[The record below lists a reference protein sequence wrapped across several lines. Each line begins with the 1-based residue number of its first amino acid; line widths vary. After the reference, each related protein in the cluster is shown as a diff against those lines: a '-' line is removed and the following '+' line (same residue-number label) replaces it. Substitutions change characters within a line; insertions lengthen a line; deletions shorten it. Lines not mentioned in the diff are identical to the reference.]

1 MKFRLNNI
9 LHFHIYHLG
18 FFSMEVWQI
27 NSWHYHIV
35 PHMWYA
41 LTTKKIAFLIHMSIF
56 SWIHPLTW
64 NNTSIWGV
72 NYMSFLT
79 TWIFFQYNHSFQLW
93 TNMIR
98 CSSIF
103 SCKCWI
109 CSPTFLPYFSRA
121 LILLFSTIF
130 WLFKN
135 TIFLP
140 FHLERGSDTNYYG

>member
-1 MKFRLNNI
+1 
-9 LHFHIYHLG
+9 
-18 FFSMEVWQI
+18 MEVWQI

-93 TNMIR
+93 TNMIKFFFDAPLY
-98 CSSIF
+98 SLASVESVHPPF
-103 SCKCWI
+103 YH
-109 CSPTFLPYFSRA
+109 TFLEPWFYCFLPSFDCSKTQSSFLFTWKEA
-121 LILLFSTIF
+121 LIPIIMVRL
-130 WLFKN
+130 
-135 TIFLP
+135 
-140 FHLERGSDTNYYG
+140 